1 MNELYQRHKP
11 EDLTLA
17 QRELLYV
24 NAQFTRQKMRI
35 YINMDLV
42 GEVDFGGED
51 RIVRSFSSDVFIG
64 GMGGEFR
71 GVIESVRISRGVIDP
86 MLRPLT
92 KTNET
97 AGLWNF
103 EDEIDIPE
111 VYFFNNKNP
120 LHPSSVKMV
129 RCVKREKG
137 RCLYLWSA

>member
-1 MNELYQRHKP
+1 MIQDGLNELYQRHKP

-71 GVIESVRISRGVIDP
+71 GVIESVRVSRGVIDP

-92 KTNET
+92 KQTK
-97 AGLWNF
+97 
-103 EDEIDIPE
+103 PQ
-111 VYFFNNKNP
+111 VYGI
-120 LHPSSVKMV
+120 LKM
-129 RCVKREKG
+129 K
-137 RCLYLWSA
+137 